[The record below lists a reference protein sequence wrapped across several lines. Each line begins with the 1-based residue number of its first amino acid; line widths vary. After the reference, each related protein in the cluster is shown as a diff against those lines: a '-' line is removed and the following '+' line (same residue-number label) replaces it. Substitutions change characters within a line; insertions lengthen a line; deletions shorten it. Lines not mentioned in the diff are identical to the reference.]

1 MQIRSDFME
10 NVMLQEVVDIVRT
23 CVGNKEITIC
33 QVDEDLDKLGVDSLM
48 FMQIIISLENKYEC
62 EVPENKLTLYKL
74 DTIRKL
80 YEVIKNEC

>member
-1 MQIRSDFME
+1 ME
-10 NVMLQEVVDIVRT
+10 NVILQEVVDIVRT
-23 CVGNKEITIC
+23 CVGNKEITIF

-48 FMQIIISLENKYEC
+48 FIKIIISLEDKYKC
-62 EVPENKLTLYKL
+62 EIPDNKLTIYKL